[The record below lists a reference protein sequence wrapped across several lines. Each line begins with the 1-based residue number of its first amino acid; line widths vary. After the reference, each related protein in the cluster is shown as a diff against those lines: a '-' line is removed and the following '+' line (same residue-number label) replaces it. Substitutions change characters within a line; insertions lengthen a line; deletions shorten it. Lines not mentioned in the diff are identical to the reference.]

1 MRLRWAAIT
10 AALAG
15 LAFVVPAQAQEEM
28 AAEAAAAP
36 EMRPDGFRIAEGAN
50 GFQLVEHGIW
60 RQPLVVSSGRIRVSG
75 MLSRGRRGMIL
86 TTKSDEVW
94 IVESEEVTDDLIG
107 SNVTVEGVVA
117 GMDRLRADWIGA
129 DCHPS

>member
-1 MRLRWAAIT
+1 MCATCCVI
-10 AALAG
+10 G
-15 LAFVVPAQAQEEM
+15 AFEQGV
-28 AAEAAAAP
+28 
-36 EMRPDGFRIAEGAN
+36 
-50 GFQLVEHGIW
+50 
-60 RQPLVVSSGRIRVSG
+60 VVSSGRIRVSG

-107 SNVTVEGVVA
+107 SNVIVEGVVE

-129 DCHPS
+129 GSHLS